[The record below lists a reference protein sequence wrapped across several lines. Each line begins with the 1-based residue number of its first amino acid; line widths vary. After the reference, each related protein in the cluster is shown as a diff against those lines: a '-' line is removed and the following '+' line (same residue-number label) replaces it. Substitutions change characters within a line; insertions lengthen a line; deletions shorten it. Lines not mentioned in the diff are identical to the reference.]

1 MAPCGNCGAIQLSE
15 AAKFCTRCGTPLLSG
30 AVPSDQGEPAQPRFR
45 LREFLGHLFG
55 RGTHSPSSPGPID
68 VPSFYWRRITARG
81 RFRAPW
87 TKQEIATFH
96 KQHRPPDLSEVSA
109 SARKIYLYMFHI
121 ADDGGYCWP
130 FYRTIASRTHLS
142 ASTVGK
148 ALKELEAAGLI
159 SHHQR
164 ASRRGASSNL
174 YRVNVPR

>member
-1 MAPCGNCGAIQLSE
+1 MAPCGNCGATQPSE
-15 AAKFCTRCGTPLLSG
+15 VAKFCTRCGTALLSRV
-30 AVPSDQGEPAQPRFR
+30 VPSGGGESVQPRFR
-45 LREFLGHLFG
+45 LREFLGRLLG
-55 RGTHSPSSPGPID
+55 RGTRSLSLPCPIAVPSS
-68 VPSFYWRRITARG
+68 YWRRITARG

-87 TKQEIATFH
+87 NKQEIATFH
-96 KQHRPPDLSEVSA
+96 KHHRPPDLSEVSA

-142 ASTVGK
+142 ATVGK
-148 ALKELEAAGLI
+148 ALKELEAAGLV